1 MKVTK
6 FAQSCCLI
14 ETSDGTAILIDPGCY
29 SEVGDLLAQMPKL
42 NTLIVTH
49 EHEDHFSRDH
59 IDALLGANPGLQL
72 ITNSYLS
79 GILQSEGKVARSVQV
94 REKVEVGSCVLR
106 IMPTDHVAQGKV
118 IPNFGLLLEDNGK
131 LVYHMSDTRYLLPD
145 SLSVEGKIDLL
156 LIPISNR
163 GLVMGMDDAAYF
175 ASQLSPRVVAP
186 IHYDSPKDRD
196 RVDTKMFIQMLER
209 NGQRGQILDHGQ
221 MIEV

>member
-14 ETSDGTAILIDPGCY
+14 ETSDGTTILIDPGRY
-29 SEVGDLLAQMPKL
+29 SEVADLLAQMPRL
-42 NTLIVTH
+42 NTLIITH

-59 IDALLGANPGLQL
+59 IDALLSAHPGLRL

-79 GILQSEGKVARSVQV
+79 GILQPEGKTVRSVEV
-94 REKVEVGSCVLR
+94 GEKVEVGSCVMR
-106 IMPTDHVAQGKV
+106 IMPTDHVAQERV
-118 IPNFGLLLEDNGK
+118 IPNFGLLLEDHGK
-131 LVYHMSDTRYLLPD
+131 IVYHMSDTRYLLPD
-145 SLSVEGKIDLL
+145 SLSIKGKIDLL

-163 GLVMGMDDAAYF
+163 GLVMGMDDAAHF
-175 ASQLSPRVVAP
+175 ASQLHPRLVVP

-196 RVDTKMFIQMLER
+196 RVDPAMFLQMLDR
-209 NGQRGQILDHGQ
+209 YGLQGKILDHGQ